1 MNIKCPK
8 CQTENTSDSQFCKK
22 CATLL
27 KPLQDTA
34 VSKTKTLRTPIKD
47 LAIETTIAG
56 RYKLIEELGKGGM
69 GIVYKAEQ
77 IDPVKRTVALKII
90 KLGMD
95 TNQVVARFEAERQA
109 LAVMDHLNIAKV
121 YDAGAAASGR
131 PYFVMELVRGVPFT
145 EYCDKHKLNT
155 DERLELFMPVCQAI
169 QHAHHKGVIHRDLK
183 PSNVL
188 VTVQEGTPVPKI
200 IDFGIA
206 KATDHRLTERTLFT
220 EQGQLI
226 GTPAYMSPEQAEMS
240 GLDVDTRTDIYSLG
254 VMLYELLVGELP
266 FDPKALRSAGFGE
279 IRRII
284 RETDP
289 PKASTRLSN
298 LGEVQKSIAEHR
310 RTDPSSLHRQLKGDL
325 DWIIMKAMEKDRTR
339 RYDTANGLAVD
350 IQRYISNEPVLARP
364 PSATYRMAKFA
375 KRHKVGLGA
384 GLFIVAALVLGLA
397 LATTGLIRAKRA
409 EAIAAAERDRA
420 NQEAETSKQVSDFM
434 IELFQVSDPS
444 EALGNTIT
452 AREILDKG
460 AENIE
465 KELKDQPEIQATLM
479 NIMGLVYQSLGLYKQ
494 ATPLLENALATRR
507 QLFGDEHLAVCSS
520 MNNLAN
526 LLISK
531 ADYEAAESL
540 LRKAIEIHRKLKVN
554 QIGYTEILSNLAG
567 VLLEKGD
574 FTAAESLFREELAIE
589 RKLLG
594 DEDPAV
600 ATTLH
605 NLAGILNEKGD
616 YTEAETLFREALTIN
631 RKQLGN
637 NHPYVSITMDTL
649 AQVLYH
655 KGEYEE
661 AEFLYR
667 ESLAIRRKIYGNEHP
682 KVAMNLNNL
691 AILLGAKGDFTAAE
705 SLSRE
710 SLAIN
715 LKVLGNKHPYVAYSL
730 NSLAKLLQNKGE
742 YEEAET
748 MFRESL
754 AIFREAL
761 GNEHPNV
768 ATIMNN
774 LAALL
779 YKKQEY
785 TKAEP
790 LCREALAMRR
800 KLLGDNHP
808 DVADSLQDLAN
819 LLYEKGEY
827 KEAETF
833 YRGCLEIYKKALP
846 EGHLNTISSMG
857 ALGNCLTKLKRFE
870 EGEKLL
876 LESYKNIE
884 SKSEKKDKDII
895 KALNQIIEL
904 YKYWGKPDKAAEYR
918 ATLKKIEIEK

>member
-1 MNIKCPK
+1 MDIKCPK

-27 KPLQDTA
+27 KPLQDIA
-34 VSKTKTLRTPIKD
+34 VSETKTLRTPIKD
-47 LAIETTIAG
+47 LAIGKTIAG

-77 IDPVKRTVALKII
+77 IYPVKRTVALKII

-109 LAVMDHLNIAKV
+109 LAVMDHPNIAKV
-121 YDAGAAASGR
+121 YDAGATASGR

-254 VMLYELLVGELP
+254 VMLYELLVGEQP

-279 IRRII
+279 IQRII

-298 LGEVQKSIAEHR
+298 LGDAQKSIAEHR

-350 IQRYISNEPVLARP
+350 IQHYISNEPVLARP

-384 GLFIVAALVLGLA
+384 GLFVVAALVLGLA

-409 EAIAAAERDRA
+409 EAIVATERDRA

-434 IELFQVSDPS
+434 IELFKVSDPS

-465 KELKDQPEIQATLM
+465 KEMKDQPEIQATLM
-479 NIMGLVYQSLGLYKQ
+479 GTMGLVYQSLGLYEQ
-494 ATPLLENALATRR
+494 ATALLENALATRK
-507 QLFGDEHLAVCSS
+507 QLYGDEHLDVCSS
-520 MNNLAN
+520 MNDLAS
-526 LLISK
+526 LLIDK
-531 ADYEAAESL
+531 ADYEAAEPL
-540 LRKAIEIHRKLKVN
+540 LRKAIEMHRRLKGD
-554 QIGYTEILSNLAG
+554 QKGYAEILSNLAG

-574 FTAAESLFREELAIE
+574 LAAAEPLFREELAIE

-594 DEDPAV
+594 EEDPTV
-600 ATTLH
+600 ANTLN
-605 NLAGILNEKGD
+605 NLAGVLNEMG
-616 YTEAETLFREALTIN
+616 YYPGAEALFREALSIS
-631 RKQLGN
+631 RKLLGDK
-637 NHPYVSITMDTL
+637 HPDVARCMGNL
-649 AQVLYH
+649 AMVLLK

-661 AEFLYR
+661 AELLFKESLVIRRKVYGEEHPLVALSINNLGMLFYKKGDYKSAESFFRESLATDRKVWGNKHPSVAIRLSNLAVVLQKNEEYEEAEPLYR
-667 ESLAIRRKIYGNEHP
+667 ESLAI
-682 KVAMNLNNL
+682 L
-691 AILLGAKGDFTAAE
+691 
-705 SLSRE
+705 
-710 SLAIN
+710 
-715 LKVLGNKHPYVAYSL
+715 
-730 NSLAKLLQNKGE
+730 
-742 YEEAET
+742 
-748 MFRESL
+748 
-754 AIFREAL
+754 REAL
-761 GNEHPNV
+761 GNEHPSV
-768 ATIMNN
+768 ASTLNN
-774 LAALL
+774 LASLL
-779 YKKQEY
+779 CKKGEYK
-785 TKAEP
+785 KAEP
-790 LCREALAMRR
+790 LHREALAMRR
-800 KLLGDNHP
+800 KLLGDDHP
-808 DVADSLQDLAN
+808 EVADSLQDLAD
-819 LLYEKGEY
+819 LLYEKGNY
-827 KEAETF
+827 KEAEAH
-833 YRGCLEIYKKALP
+833 YRECLEIYKKALP
-846 EGHLNTISSMG
+846 KGHLDTISSMG

-876 LESYKNIE
+876 LESYKNLE
-884 SKSEKKDKDII
+884 SKKEENDKDII
-895 KALNQIIEL
+895 KALNHIIEL
-904 YKYWGKPDKAAEYR
+904 YKCWGKPDKAAEYR
-918 ATLKKIEIEK
+918 AILKKKEIER